1 MNIEVYLSLQCGSE
15 SDLRTNIVA
24 ALEQEGMTAAVS
36 YTSLD
41 EAQAA
46 ARDLQGSPAILID
59 GEPVQPT
66 TSAGF
71 S

>member
-1 MNIEVYLSLQCGSE
+1 MNIEVYMSLHCGSE
-15 SDLRTNIVA
+15 PDLKANIAA
-24 ALEQEGMTAAVS
+24 ALAQEEMTAKVS
-36 YTSLD
+36 FTRLD

-46 ARDLQGSPAILID
+46 TRDLQGSPAILID

-66 TSAGF
+66 ASAGF